1 MGDLWPFS
9 LLFRSLFLKDCS
21 NLPPMD
27 LKDVSRH
34 SARWVKN
41 VLGEHIKKLRARKN
55 SSEN

>member
-27 LKDVSRH
+27 LKRCV
-34 SARWVKN
+34 APFCAM
-41 VLGEHIKKLRARKN
+41 GEKCVGRTYKKIE
-55 SSEN
+55 SP